1 MYVHSAVLVV
11 AWCLSV
17 TFWHCIKTAER
28 ITVGTGTI
36 ASLGKATYG
45 DFHISKGYFHVERY
59 QKFRSLF
66 IRCNLIVYHC

>member
-1 MYVHSAVLVV
+1 VYVHSTVLAV

-45 DFHISKGYFHVERY
+45 DFHISKNKGTSMWSV
-59 QKFRSLF
+59 
-66 IRCNLIVYHC
+66 IRNLEAFS